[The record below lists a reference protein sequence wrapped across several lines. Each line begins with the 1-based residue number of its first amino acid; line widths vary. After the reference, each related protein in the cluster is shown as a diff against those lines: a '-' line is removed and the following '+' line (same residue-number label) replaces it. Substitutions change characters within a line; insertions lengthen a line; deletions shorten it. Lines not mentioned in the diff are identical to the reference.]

1 MARAASA
8 PLILFP
14 APYGLLRS
22 MERRRAYL
30 RDLWEA
36 DVDPLVFRDA
46 ARRLGYVVRCQW
58 DGGAGMPVLKPML
71 ALLH

>member
-8 PLILFP
+8 PLFLFP
-14 APYGLLRS
+14 APRHVVLS
-22 MERRRAYL
+22 MEHRRAYL

-58 DGGAGMPVLKPML
+58 DERAGMPILTPKLV
-71 ALLH
+71 LLH